1 MHWNSA
7 TTGPRSCWACCP
19 LGRQREGEAEQTA
32 FFWSLRTEDFP
43 RWRDEGL
50 EGWKARVRGY
60 WPETTPVLDTIT
72 TRGQMILATYDHH
85 TLPLP
90 FGRKLVFIG
99 DSAHATSPQLGQGAN
114 MALLDVRALTEALE
128 EKSDLEGSV
137 MAYAR
142 KRRFHVKLYQ
152 ALSRVFT
159 PFYQSDSVLLPL
171 ARDYLVAGLSRLPL
185 AQRLLATIVSGRAR
199 FGRN

>member
-1 MHWNSA
+1 M
-7 TTGPRSCWACCP
+7 
-19 LGRQREGEAEQTA
+19 GRQREGEAEQTA
-32 FFWSLRTEDFP
+32 FFWSLKTKDFP

-50 EGWKARVRGY
+50 ESWKARIRGH
-60 WPETTPVLDTIT
+60 WPETAPVLDTIT

-128 EKSDLEGSV
+128 EKTDLQYAV
-137 MAYAR
+137 VTYAR
-142 KRRFHVKLYQ
+142 ASGGQLNPYPAAVK
-152 ALSRVFT
+152 
-159 PFYQSDSVLLPL
+159 
-171 ARDYLVAGLSRLPL
+171 
-185 AQRLLATIVSGRAR
+185 
-199 FGRN
+199 